1 MSCRAWRWARKS
13 LHGGIGLTLLVAP
26 LCASAL
32 FRCQDRDGAISYHS
46 QAIASARCARVNG
59 MASTGAGAKVTTLP
73 RLVQRD
79 DSGAMRIRVFTFMH
93 KGVRQ
98 YVSRRPV
105 GISARVDVLEVY
117 YIKGCYLCTAPKDFK
132 VASLRLDTR
141 SYQREIEAASGQYGV
156 DRALVRAV
164 IHAESAFHPNAISEA
179 GAQGLMQL
187 MPATAERFAVD
198 DPFDARQ
205 NIRGGVRYLAW
216 LLKRFNGNQMLAL
229 AGYNAGEASVVQ
241 YNGVPPY
248 AETQSYVTL
257 VQSLTERYRNH
268 SGRP

>member
-1 MSCRAWRWARKS
+1 MSSRAWRWARKS
-13 LHGGIGLTLLVAP
+13 LLGGIELALLVAP
-26 LCASAL
+26 LCASAT
-32 FRCQDRDGAISYHS
+32 FKCQARDGSISYTS
-46 QAIASARCARVNG
+46 QAIASARCTRVNG
-59 MASTGAGAKVTTLP
+59 MAGADAGAKATPRP
-73 RLVQRD
+73 RLVRDD
-79 DSGAMRIRVFTFMH
+79 DSGAARIRVFTFMR

-105 GISARVDVLEVY
+105 GISERVDELDVY
-117 YIKGCYLCTAPKDFK
+117 YIKGCYLCTAPKNFK

-164 IHAESAFHPNAISEA
+164 IHAESAFRPNAISEA

-216 LLKRFNGNQMLAL
+216 LLKRFNGNQTLAL
-229 AGYNAGEASVVQ
+229 AGYNAGETSVDQ

-257 VQSLTERYRNH
+257 VQSLAARYRNH
-268 SGRP
+268 R

>member
-1 MSCRAWRWARKS
+1 VMSSRAWRWARKS
-13 LHGGIGLTLLVAP
+13 LLGCIELALLVTP
-26 LCASAL
+26 LCASAM
-32 FRCQDRDGAISYHS
+32 FKCQATDGAISYTS
-46 QAIASARCARVNG
+46 QAIASARCTRLNG
-59 MASTGAGAKVTTLP
+59 MALP
-73 RLVQRD
+73 QLVPD
-79 DSGAMRIRVFTFMH
+79 DNSGAVRVRVWTFIH

-105 GISARVDVLEVY
+105 GISARVDVLELY
-117 YIKGCYLCTAPKDFK
+117 YIKGCYLCRAPKDFK
-132 VASLRLDTR
+132 VASLRLDTQ
-141 SYQREIEAASGQYGV
+141 SYRREIEAASGLYGV

-164 IHAESAFHPNAISEA
+164 MHAESAFRPYAISEA

-187 MPATAERFAVD
+187 MPATAARFAVD

-216 LLKRFNGNQMLAL
+216 LLKRFNGNQVLAL
-229 AGYNAGEASVVQ
+229 AGYNAGEASVVE

-268 SGRP
+268 R

>member
-1 MSCRAWRWARKS
+1 MSFRAWRWARKS
-13 LHGGIGLTLLVAP
+13 LLGCIQLALLVTP
-26 LCASAL
+26 LCASAM
-32 FRCQDRDGAISYHS
+32 FTCQ
-46 QAIASARCARVNG
+46 ASAGTKAMAQPRVVRG
-59 MASTGAGAKVTTLP
+59 DDPGAV
-73 RLVQRD
+73 RV
-79 DSGAMRIRVFTFMH
+79 RVFTFVH

-105 GISARVDVLEVY
+105 GISARVDVVERY
-117 YIKGCYLCTAPKDFK
+117 YIKGCYLCMAPKDFK
-132 VASLRLDTR
+132 VASLRLDTQ
-141 SYQREIEAASGQYGV
+141 SYRREIEAAAGQYGV

-164 IHAESAFHPNAISEA
+164 IHAESAFRPNVISVA

-187 MPATAERFAVD
+187 MPATAARFAVN

-229 AGYNAGEASVVQ
+229 AGYNAGEASVVE

-248 AETQSYVTL
+248 AETQTYVTR

-268 SGRP
+268 R

>member
-1 MSCRAWRWARKS
+1 MSSRAWRWARKS
-13 LHGGIGLTLLVAP
+13 LFGCIELALLVTP
-26 LCASAL
+26 LCASAM
-32 FRCQDRDGAISYHS
+32 FKCQVRDGTISYTR
-46 QAIASARCARVNG
+46 QAIASAHCTRVNDTAG
-59 MASTGAGAKVTTLP
+59 TGAKARAQP
-73 RLVQRD
+73 RLGRDD
-79 DSGAMRIRVFTFMH
+79 DSGAGRIRVWTFLH

-105 GISARVDVLEVY
+105 GISTRVDVLEVY
-117 YIKGCYLCTAPKDFK
+117 YIKGCYLCTVPKDFK

-141 SYQREIEAASGQYGV
+141 SYRREIEAASGAYGV

-164 IHAESAFHPNAISEA
+164 IHAESAFRPNAISEA

-216 LLKRFNGNQMLAL
+216 LLKRFNGNQVLAL
-229 AGYNAGEASVVQ
+229 AGYNAGEASVDE

-248 AETQSYVTL
+248 AETQSYVTR

-268 SGRP
+268 R

>member
-1 MSCRAWRWARKS
+1 MSSRTWRWARKS
-13 LHGGIGLTLLVAP
+13 LPGCIGLALLVAP
-26 LCASAL
+26 LCASAM
-32 FRCQDRDGAISYHS
+32 FKCQARDGTISYNS
-46 QAIASARCARVNG
+46 QTIASARCTRVDG
-59 MASTGAGAKVTTLP
+59 VAGGAVGAKAMAQP
-73 RLVQRD
+73 RLVRD
-79 DSGAMRIRVFTFMH
+79 DNPGAGRMRVYTFVH

-105 GISARVDVLEVY
+105 GISARVDVLDLY
-117 YIKGCYLCTAPKDFK
+117 YIKGCYLCMAPKDFK

-141 SYQREIEAASGQYGV
+141 SYRREIEAASGHYGV

-164 IHAESAFHPNAISEA
+164 IHAESAFRPNAISVA

-216 LLKRFNGNQMLAL
+216 LLKRFNGNQTLAL
-229 AGYNAGEASVVQ
+229 AGYNAGELSVDK

-248 AETQSYVTL
+248 AETQTYVTL
-257 VQSLTERYRNH
+257 VQSLTQRYRNH
-268 SGRP
+268 R

>member
-1 MSCRAWRWARKS
+1 MNGRAWRWARKG
-13 LHGGIGLTLLVAP
+13 LLGGIKLALLVTP
-26 LCASAL
+26 LCASAM
-32 FRCQDRDGAISYHS
+32 FKCQTVNGAVSYSS
-46 QAIASARCARVNG
+46 QAIAKAHCTRVNG
-59 MASTGAGAKVTTLP
+59 TAGDKASNLP
-73 RLVQRD
+73 RVVGND
-79 DSGAMRIRVFTFMH
+79 DAGAMRIRVWTFMY

-105 GISARVDVLEVY
+105 GINTRVDVLEVY
-117 YIKGCYLCTAPKDFK
+117 YIKDCYLCMMPKDFK
-132 VASLRLDTR
+132 VASLRLDTQ
-141 SYQREIEAASGQYGV
+141 SYRREIESAADHYGV

-164 IHAESAFHPNAISEA
+164 MHAESAFRPNAISEA

-187 MPATAERFAVD
+187 MPATAERFAVS
-198 DPFDARQ
+198 DPFNAQQ

-229 AGYNAGEASVVQ
+229 AGYNAGEASVDE

-248 AETQSYVTL
+248 AETRSYVTR

-268 SGRP
+268 R

>member
-1 MSCRAWRWARKS
+1 MSSRAWRCARKRV
-13 LHGGIGLTLLVAP
+13 LGCIGLTLLVAP
-26 LCASAL
+26 LCASAM
-32 FRCQDRDGAISYHS
+32 FKCQAKDGTISYTS
-46 QAIASARCARVNG
+46 QAIASARCTRVNG
-59 MASTGAGAKVTTLP
+59 MPGAGAVAGAGAKALP
-73 RLVQRD
+73 RVVRD
-79 DSGAMRIRVFTFMH
+79 DDPGAVRIRVFTFMH

-105 GISARVDVLEVY
+105 GISARVDVLELY
-117 YIKGCYLCTAPKDFK
+117 YIKDCYLCMAPKDFK
-132 VASLRLDTR
+132 VASLSLDTQ
-141 SYQREIEAASGQYGV
+141 SYRREIEAASGDYGV
-156 DRALVRAV
+156 DKALVRAV
-164 IHAESAFHPNAISEA
+164 IHAESAFRPNAISVA

-187 MPATAERFAVD
+187 MPATAERFAVN

-229 AGYNAGEASVVQ
+229 AGYNAGEATVVE

-248 AETQSYVTL
+248 DETQSYVTR

-268 SGRP
+268 R

>member
-1 MSCRAWRWARKS
+1 MSSRAWQRARKS
-13 LHGGIGLTLLVAP
+13 LLGCIELALLVTP
-26 LCASAL
+26 LCASAT
-32 FRCQDRDGAISYHS
+32 FKCQARDGTISYNR
-46 QAIASARCARVNG
+46 QAIASARCTDLDG
-59 MASTGAGAKVTTLP
+59 QAGAAVGTRAKAQP
-73 RLVQRD
+73 RHVRGD
-79 DSGAMRIRVFTFMH
+79 DPGEVRIRVYTFVH
-93 KGVRQ
+93 KGVRK

-105 GISARVDVLEVY
+105 GISARVTVLELD
-117 YIKGCYLCTAPKDFK
+117 YIKGCYLCRAPKDFK
-132 VASLRLDTR
+132 VASLRLNTR
-141 SYQREIEAASGQYGV
+141 SYRREIEAASGQYGV

-164 IHAESAFHPNAISEA
+164 IHAESAFRPHVISVA

-216 LLKRFNGNQMLAL
+216 LLKRFNGNQVLAL
-229 AGYNAGEASVVQ
+229 AGYNAGEASVVR
-241 YNGVPPY
+241 YKGVPPY

-268 SGRP
+268 R

>member
-1 MSCRAWRWARKS
+1 MNSRAWRWARKS
-13 LHGGIGLTLLVAP
+13 LLGCIELALLVAP
-26 LCASAL
+26 LCASAMYK
-32 FRCQDRDGAISYHS
+32 CQARDGTISYAS
-46 QAIASARCARVNG
+46 QAIASARCTRLNG
-59 MASTGAGAKVTTLP
+59 TADAGAGAKAKAQP
-73 RLVQRD
+73 RLVRGD
-79 DSGAMRIRVFTFMH
+79 DSGAMRIRVYTFMH
-93 KGVRQ
+93 RGVRQ

-117 YIKGCYLCTAPKDFK
+117 YIKGCYLCTVPKGFK
-132 VASLRLDTR
+132 VATLRLDTQ
-141 SYQREIEAASGQYGV
+141 SYRREIELASGQYGV

-164 IHAESAFHPNAISEA
+164 IHAESAFRPNAISEK

-187 MPATAERFAVD
+187 MPATAERFSVD

-216 LLKRFNGNQMLAL
+216 LLKRFNGNQVLAL
-229 AGYNAGEASVVQ
+229 AGYNAGEASVDE

-268 SGRP
+268 R

>member
-1 MSCRAWRWARKS
+1 MSSRAWRWARKS
-13 LHGGIGLTLLVAP
+13 LLGCIELALLVTP
-26 LCASAL
+26 LCVSAA
-32 FRCQDRDGAISYHS
+32 FKCQARDGTISYTS
-46 QAIASARCARVNG
+46 QAIASARCTRVDG
-59 MASTGAGAKVTTLP
+59 MAGTAAGAKAKAQP
-73 RLVQRD
+73 RRVQGD
-79 DSGAMRIRVFTFMH
+79 DSGAVRIRVYTFVH
-93 KGVRQ
+93 KGVRK

-105 GISARVDVLEVY
+105 GISARVDVVELY
-117 YIKGCYLCTAPKDFK
+117 YIKGCYLCMAPKDFK

-141 SYQREIEAASGQYGV
+141 SYRREIEAASARYGV

-164 IHAESAFHPNAISEA
+164 IHAESAFRPNVISQA

-216 LLKRFNGNQMLAL
+216 LLKRFNGNQVLAL
-229 AGYNAGEASVVQ
+229 AGYNAGEASVVA

-268 SGRP
+268 Q

>member
-1 MSCRAWRWARKS
+1 MSSSAWQWARK
-13 LHGGIGLTLLVAP
+13 GLLGCIQLALLVAP
-26 LCASAL
+26 LCASAT
-32 FRCQDRDGAISYHS
+32 FKCQAKDGTISYTS
-46 QAIASARCARVNG
+46 QAIASARCTHLEG
-59 MASTGAGAKVTTLP
+59 KAGAAVGTKAKAQP
-73 RLVQRD
+73 RHVRGD
-79 DSGAMRIRVFTFMH
+79 APGAVRVRVYTFVH
-93 KGVRQ
+93 RGVRQ

-105 GISARVDVLEVY
+105 GISARVTVLELD
-117 YIKGCYLCTAPKDFK
+117 YIKGCYLCSAPKDFK

-141 SYQREIEAASGQYGV
+141 SYRREIEAASGRYGV

-164 IHAESAFHPNAISEA
+164 IHAESAFRPNVISHA

-216 LLKRFNGNQMLAL
+216 LLKRFNGNQVLAL

-241 YNGVPPY
+241 YKGVPPY

-257 VQSLTERYRNH
+257 VQSLTERYRSH
-268 SGRP
+268 R

>member
-1 MSCRAWRWARKS
+1 MSSSAWRWARKS
-13 LHGGIGLTLLVAP
+13 LLGCIELTLLVAP
-26 LCASAL
+26 LCASAMYK
-32 FRCQDRDGAISYHS
+32 CQARDGAISYTS
-46 QAIASARCARVNG
+46 QAIASARCTRLNG
-59 MASTGAGAKVTTLP
+59 MAGAGVGVGAKAMAQP
-73 RLVQRD
+73 RLVRD
-79 DSGAMRIRVFTFMH
+79 DSSGAVRVRVFTFIH
-93 KGVRQ
+93 RGVRQ

-105 GISARVDVLEVY
+105 GISARVDVIDLY
-117 YIKGCYLCTAPKDFK
+117 YIKGCYLCRAPKDFK
-132 VASLRLDTR
+132 VASLRLDTQ
-141 SYQREIEAASGQYGV
+141 SYRWEIEAASGLYGV

-164 IHAESAFHPNAISEA
+164 IHAESAFRPYAISEA

-187 MPATAERFAVD
+187 MPATAARFAVD

-216 LLKRFNGNQMLAL
+216 LLKRFNGNQVLAL
-229 AGYNAGEASVVQ
+229 AGYNAGEASVVE

-268 SGRP
+268 R

>member
-1 MSCRAWRWARKS
+1 MNSRAWRWGRKS
-13 LHGGIGLTLLVAP
+13 LLGGTALALLVAP
-26 LCASAL
+26 LCASAM
-32 FRCQDRDGAISYHS
+32 FKCQTSDGTISYTS
-46 QAIASARCARVNG
+46 QAIASARCTREKG
-59 MASTGAGAKVTTLP
+59 TAGAAAGAQAMAQP
-73 RLVQRD
+73 RIVHGD
-79 DSGAMRIRVFTFMH
+79 DPGAVRVRVFTFMH
-93 KGVRQ
+93 RGVRQ

-105 GISARVDVLEVY
+105 GISARVDVLDLY
-117 YIKGCYLCTAPKDFK
+117 YIKDCYLCMAPKDFK
-132 VASLRLDTR
+132 VSTLRLDTQ
-141 SYQREIEAASGQYGV
+141 SYRREIEAAALLYGV

-164 IHAESAFHPNAISEA
+164 IHAESAFRPNAISIA

-229 AGYNAGEASVVQ
+229 AGYNAGEASVVE

-248 AETQSYVTL
+248 AETQTYVTR
-257 VQSLTERYRNH
+257 VQSLTERYRNQ
-268 SGRP
+268 R

>member
-1 MSCRAWRWARKS
+1 MSSRAWRWARKS
-13 LHGGIGLTLLVAP
+13 LLGCIELALLAAP
-26 LCASAL
+26 LCASAT
-32 FRCQDRDGAISYHS
+32 FKCQARDGTISYTS
-46 QAIASARCARVNG
+46 QAIASARCTRQNG
-59 MASTGAGAKVTTLP
+59 MAGAGVGAKAMTQP
-73 RLVQRD
+73 RD
-79 DSGAMRIRVFTFMH
+79 DNSGAVRVRVYTFVH
-93 KGVRQ
+93 RGIRQ

-105 GISARVDVLEVY
+105 GISARVDVLDLYV
-117 YIKGCYLCTAPKDFK
+117 IKGCYLCRAPKDFK
-132 VASLRLDTR
+132 VASLRLDTQ
-141 SYQREIEAASGQYGV
+141 SYRREIEAASGHYGV

-164 IHAESAFHPNAISEA
+164 IHAESAFRPNAISEA

-216 LLKRFNGNQMLAL
+216 LLKRFNGNQVLAL
-229 AGYNAGEASVVQ
+229 AGYNAGEASVVE

-257 VQSLTERYRNH
+257 VQSLTERYRNQ
-268 SGRP
+268 SRVP